1 MAFLAASFA
10 TGVTLLIAVVPSPL
24 AVFTSAVVVAFSI
37 AVFAAVAFS
46 VALSLAAFFSASD
59 KSWRPSI
66 AEILFAKSWSIAFLA
81 FIFTLVSGLSL
92 LIAVVPVF
100 CACVSAA

>member
-46 VALSLAAFFSASD
+46 VALFLASVFSASD

-66 AEILFAKSWSIAFLA
+66 AEILFAKS
-81 FIFTLVSGLSL
+81 
-92 LIAVVPVF
+92 
-100 CACVSAA
+100 

>member
-10 TGVTLLIAVVPSPL
+10 IGVTLLIAVVPLPL

-46 VALSLAAFFSASD
+46 VALSFPAFFSAAD

-66 AEILFAKSWSIAFLA
+66 AEILSAKSWSIAFLA
-81 FIFTLVSGLSL
+81 FVFTLVSGLSL
-92 LIAVVPVF
+92 LIAVVPAF
-100 CACVSAA
+100 CACVKAT

>member
-10 TGVTLLIAVVPSPL
+10 IGVTLLIAVVPLPL

-46 VALSLAAFFSASD
+46 VALSFPAFSQ
-59 KSWRPSI
+59 
-66 AEILFAKSWSIAFLA
+66 
-81 FIFTLVSGLSL
+81 L
-92 LIAVVPVF
+92 LINLGDLQLLKF
-100 CACVSAA
+100 CLLNLGQ